1 MTVKAEFQTYM
12 GYQWL
17 QVEGQTLTIG
27 VNEEGLSEISEIS
40 AIHLPAENEE
50 VVADEICAEVET
62 EEGPLNIYCPVDGK
76 VIEINAAVVENPS
89 LITEDPFGDGW
100 LIRVEP
106 EDADDLDDMD
116 DDEEDDEE
124 DDDEDLEEDEE

>member
-1 MTVKAEFQTYM
+1 MAANDEFQTYM

-17 QVEGQTLTIG
+17 QVESHTLTIG
-27 VNEEGLSEISEIS
+27 VNEEGLSEISEIT
-40 AIHLPAENEE
+40 AVHLPSENEE

-62 EEGPLNIYCPVDGK
+62 DEGPLNIYCPVDGK

-89 LITEDPFGDGW
+89 LLTEDPFGDGW

-106 EDADDLDDMD
+106 ADPDDLDEMEDE
-116 DDEEDDEE
+116 DEEDDEN
-124 DDDEDLEEDEE
+124 EEDEEA